1 MREKKEANSSQQGK
15 EKKKCRTGG
24 FFKIVLG
31 LIALIP
37 VAVFSIIVACNFA
50 ITNVT
55 SDKIYDTLSDI
66 PSRDICVVLGT
77 TPYLKGNKNG
87 NPYFYN
93 RIEAATELYKAG
105 KVKTI
110 VVSGD
115 SSKNYDETK
124 IMRSALVKRG
134 VPRKAIITDTKGKGT
149 FESIQQM
156 KKNFNEKEF
165 TIVSQSFQN
174 ERAIFIANHY
184 GLDAIGYNARDINI
198 KKGYRVYFREVFAR
212 VKVFADILKSKI

>member
-1 MREKKEANSSQQGK
+1 MREKKEANSGQQGK

-93 RIEAATELYKAG
+93 RIEAATELYKAE
-105 KVKTI
+105 KVMTAWE
-110 VVSGD
+110 
-115 SSKNYDETK
+115 NT
-124 IMRSALVKRG
+124 
-134 VPRKAIITDTKGKGT
+134 RKP
-149 FESIQQM
+149 
-156 KKNFNEKEF
+156 
-165 TIVSQSFQN
+165 
-174 ERAIFIANHY
+174 
-184 GLDAIGYNARDINI
+184 
-198 KKGYRVYFREVFAR
+198 
-212 VKVFADILKSKI
+212 

>member
-1 MREKKEANSSQQGK
+1 MTEKKEAGNSLQAN
-15 EKKKCRTGG
+15 KKKRSIIGS
-24 FFKIVLG
+24 FLKIVMG
-31 LIALIP
+31 LIALVPI
-37 VAVFSIIVACNFA
+37 AVFSIIVACNVA
-50 ITNVT
+50 ITNVA
-55 SDKIYDTLSDI
+55 SERIYDDI
-66 PSRDICVVLGT
+66 DEIPAREICVVLGT
-77 TPYLKGNKNG
+77 APYQKGNKNG

-93 RIEAATELYKAG
+93 RIEAAAGLYKAG

-115 SSKNYDETK
+115 SSRNYDETK
-124 IMRSALVKRG
+124 MMLNALVKRG
-134 VPRKAIITDTKGKGT
+134 VPKKAIKKDTKGKGT
-149 FESIQQM
+149 FESMQQM
-156 KKNFNEKEF
+156 KKHFKKQQF
-165 TIVSQSFQN
+165 TVVSQSFQN